1 MVNRNFHVVSSSEEY
16 EPGTVSA
23 MKDVDPKYQT
33 GEFIIGDVY
42 ERITDDGR
50 KNVVPAYTGVYYNN
64 ELIGY
69 VMEELDTA
77 YFDDLRLNMDTLADG
92 TFYLLDGNGAIITA
106 GDTKNKRS
114 LKTFVSKSSD
124 RNDFQKNG
132 MRSTMRK
139 IRPVMCATAITDR
152 IILHIIPTWKIP
164 AGASV

>member
-1 MVNRNFHVVSSSEEY
+1 MLATKILYFLRSFSIRE
-16 EPGTVSA
+16 
-23 MKDVDPKYQT
+23 
-33 GEFIIGDVY
+33 GEK
-42 ERITDDGR
+42 

-124 RNDFQKNG
+124 RNDFQKKWDAIDHEKNPSG
-132 MRSTMRK
+132 YVRYRYHRQDYITYYSDVENTCWG
-139 IRPVMCATAITDR
+139 IRVTENLSAQKQTGRTVSCF
-152 IILHIIPTWKIP
+152 
-164 AGASV
+164 S

>member
-1 MVNRNFHVVSSSEEY
+1 
-16 EPGTVSA
+16 

-77 YFDDLRLNMDTLADG
+77 YFDDLRLNMI
-92 TFYLLDGNGAIITA
+92 F
-106 GDTKNKRS
+106 R
-114 LKTFVSKSSD
+114 
-124 RNDFQKNG
+124 KNG

-152 IILHIIPTWKIP
+152 IILHIIPMWKIP

>member
-1 MVNRNFHVVSSSEEY
+1 MSCPPIAS
-16 EPGTVSA
+16 
-23 MKDVDPKYQT
+23 
-33 GEFIIGDVY
+33 
-42 ERITDDGR
+42 
-50 KNVVPAYTGVYYNN
+50 VYYNN

-152 IILHIIPTWKIP
+152 IILHIIPMWKIP